1 MTTDRKLNILLVF
14 TVILIGPTSGFIED
28 AIDVA
33 RLLKEVFASVAEGWH
48 LVEQTEL
55 SDQIDLPFIKHKHE
69 KIMSKMNELSQQIQN
84 VEFETINT
92 ATWTIQSINRFIHN
106 NFQLEWS
113 LHELK
118 DLMNMITLEDQ
129 NMRQYAQHVD
139 KLETTTLLRYTES
152 IVSPNSNS
160 VQGWLDRINLLVM
173 GSNDL
178 KAIGK
183 SGLFQMMGHYMKEV
197 KDQVCS
203 SQKAAQQVIY
213 QMYSAISL
221 TELKGYAMMQFS
233 WMLLKTFGKG
243 NYTQE
248 AQLMRQRFENRT
260 ERTQELV
267 KRVMERSEL
276 SVWRC
281 DPDVHVEGETYEQF
295 TRLLQ
300 GYIENEVDMNTD
312 GTCKENCAAY
322 TFTESHGCFKDLY
335 CAQQPQCKGKIINC
349 TYVDSD
355 MWICP
360 SKLHTNRRYEYIR
373 YENGR
378 VLGEESTCV
387 RGTTKVDSWW
397 RWLFWHCSYCFC
409 LCDEQGYKSD
419 RYFNLRET
427 VSDIDRNKVIV
438 GVRFRKVNRIMH
450 LQIQQGELLPRG
462 VINASTVEWKA
473 VNDYRLLDSGLKN
486 GVDYHTMEW
495 NKRAIDLDDLQ
506 ANPGHVVT
514 GVKFRSIGPRVNLE
528 IRVQEFNFE
537 TGKLDNVGVWISND
551 NTEVGTNQRTRIY
564 LRNPDVPTKGK
575 ARSQVDSKTN
585 QFIEFTHTDM
595 DADAAQTT
603 VPFLDAQDVVSVPPV
618 PLSGIGIYHKGLPLS
633 GGFVAPKLI
642 VYNMAQHVYTPKPGQ
657 EDLWD
662 TYG

>member
-1 MTTDRKLNILLVF
+1 MRWINICTVF
-14 TVILIGPTSGFIED
+14 AIIVGLSGVLGGKGCTVIDKLREYYLTIED
-28 AIDVA
+28 ESWKIVNRGSGIYHPDKILHPIYKMY
-33 RLLKEVFASVAEGWH
+33 RMFALQNITQAMEDYE
-48 LVEQTEL
+48 LV
-55 SDQIDLPFIKHKHE
+55 S
-69 KIMSKMNELSQQIQN
+69 
-84 VEFETINT
+84 
-92 ATWTIQSINRFIHN
+92 
-106 NFQLEWS
+106 
-113 LHELK
+113 
-118 DLMNMITLEDQ
+118 
-129 NMRQYAQHVD
+129 
-139 KLETTTLLRYTES
+139 
-152 IVSPNSNS
+152 
-160 VQGWLDRINLLVM
+160 LDRIYEWKLLERDLMSVNNLFTVFRQELEKPLQNVGNFDELSATDFADTVFKDKHWPVPETFDQIENIM
-173 GSNDL
+173 VNQGL
-178 KAIGK
+178 YYKA
-183 SGLFQMMGHYMKEV
+183 MVEV

-213 QMYSAISL
+213 QMYTAISL

-248 AQLMRQRFENRT
+248 PQLMRQRFENRT
-260 ERTQELV
+260 EKTQELV
-267 KRVMERSEL
+267 KRVMERSDRE
-276 SVWRC
+276 VWRC
-281 DPDVHVEGETYEQF
+281 DPEVHVEGETYEQF

-322 TFTESHGCFKDLY
+322 TFTQSHGCFKDLY
-335 CAQQPQCKGKIINC
+335 CAQQPQCKGRIINC

-360 SKLHTNRRYEYIR
+360 SKLHTNRRYEYIK

-378 VLGEESTCV
+378 VLGEESTCA

-427 VSDIDRNKVIV
+427 VSDVAENKVV
-438 GVRFRKVNRIMH
+438 TGVRFRKVNRIMH

-462 VINASTVEWKA
+462 IINGSTVNWKPI
-473 VNDYRLLDSGLKN
+473 NSYRLLDAGLKN

-495 NKRAIDLDDLQ
+495 NKRAIDLDTLQ
-506 ANPGHVVT
+506 AKPGHVVT
-514 GVKFRSIGPRVNLE
+514 AVKLRNIGPRVNLE
-528 IRVQEFNFE
+528 IRVNEFNFE
-537 TGKLDNVGVWISND
+537 TGKVDTIGIWISND
-551 NTEVGTNQRTRIY
+551 NTEVSAEKRTQIF
-564 LRNPDVPTKGK
+564 LRQPNVPTRAK
-575 ARSQVDSKTN
+575 ARSQVDSKSN

-603 VPFLDAQDVVSVPPV
+603 VPFMDAQDVVSEPPV
-618 PLSGIGIYHKGLPLS
+618 PLSGVGIYHKGLPLY
-633 GGFVAPKLI
+633 GGFVAPKII

>member
-1 MTTDRKLNILLVF
+1 MKWISVCMVIVF
-14 TVILIGPTSGFIED
+14 VVGVRDGALAGKGTTVIDTLRD
-28 AIDVA
+28 YY
-33 RLLKEVFASVAEGWH
+33 L
-48 LVEQTEL
+48 
-55 SDQIDLPFIKHKHE
+55 
-69 KIMSKMNELSQQIQN
+69 
-84 VEFETINT
+84 
-92 ATWTIQSINRFIHN
+92 
-106 NFQLEWS
+106 
-113 LHELK
+113 
-118 DLMNMITLEDQ
+118 TLEDQ
-129 NMRQYAQHVD
+129 AWKVVSQGKNPDRVLPVVY
-139 KLETTTLLRYTES
+139 KLYKMFALQNITTEMEDYELIS
-152 IVSPNSNS
+152 
-160 VQGWLDRINLLVM
+160 LDRIYEWKLLER
-173 GSNDL
+173 DL
-178 KAIGK
+178 MSVRTLFEVFRQELEKPVQGMNNFDELSATDFAETVFEDKNFPVPQTFDQIENIMVNQGLYYKA
-183 SGLFQMMGHYMKEV
+183 MVEV

-248 AQLMRQRFENRT
+248 AQIMRQRFENRT

-276 SVWRC
+276 NVWRC
-281 DPDVHVEGETYEQF
+281 DPDVHIEGETYEQF

-335 CAQQPQCKGKIINC
+335 CAQQPQCKGHIINC

-360 SKLHTNRRYEYIR
+360 SKLHTNRRYEYIK

-397 RWLFWHCSYCFC
+397 RWLFWHCSYCLC

-427 VSDIDRNKVIV
+427 VSDIDNNRVIV

-462 VINASTVEWKA
+462 IINASTVEWKPI
-473 VNDYRLLDSGLKN
+473 NGYRLLDSGLKN

-495 NKRAIDLDDLQ
+495 NKRAIDLDDLS
-506 ANPGHVVT
+506 ANPGHLVT

-537 TGKLDNVGVWISND
+537 TGKLDKVGVWISND

-564 LRNPDVPTKGK
+564 LKDPDIPTRSK
-575 ARSQVDSKTN
+575 ARSQIDSKTN
-585 QFIEFTHTDM
+585 QFIEFTNTDIN
-595 DADAAQTT
+595 ADAAQTT

-618 PLSGIGIYHKGLPLS
+618 PLSGIGIYHKGLQLS
-633 GGFVAPKLI
+633 GGFVAPKII

>member
-1 MTTDRKLNILLVF
+1 MRWINICTVF
-14 TVILIGPTSGFIED
+14 AIIVGLSGVLGGKGCTVIDKLREYYLTIED
-28 AIDVA
+28 ESWKIVNRGSGIYHPDKILHPIYKMY
-33 RLLKEVFASVAEGWH
+33 RMFALQNITQAMEDYE
-48 LVEQTEL
+48 LV
-55 SDQIDLPFIKHKHE
+55 S
-69 KIMSKMNELSQQIQN
+69 
-84 VEFETINT
+84 
-92 ATWTIQSINRFIHN
+92 
-106 NFQLEWS
+106 
-113 LHELK
+113 
-118 DLMNMITLEDQ
+118 
-129 NMRQYAQHVD
+129 
-139 KLETTTLLRYTES
+139 
-152 IVSPNSNS
+152 
-160 VQGWLDRINLLVM
+160 LDRIYEWKLLERDLMSVNNLFTVFRQELEKPLQNV
-173 GSNDL
+173 GSFDELSATDFADTVFKDKHWPVPETFDQIENIMVNQGL
-178 KAIGK
+178 YYKA
-183 SGLFQMMGHYMKEV
+183 MVEV

-213 QMYSAISL
+213 QMYTAISL

-248 AQLMRQRFENRT
+248 PQLMRQRFENRT
-260 ERTQELV
+260 EKTQELV
-267 KRVMERSEL
+267 KRVMERSDRE
-276 SVWRC
+276 VWRC
-281 DPDVHVEGETYEQF
+281 DPEVHVEGETYEQF

-322 TFTESHGCFKDLY
+322 TFTQSHGCFKDLY
-335 CAQQPQCKGKIINC
+335 CAQQPQCKGRIINC

-360 SKLHTNRRYEYIR
+360 SKLHTNRRYEYIK

-378 VLGEESTCV
+378 VLGEESTCA

-427 VSDIDRNKVIV
+427 VSDVAENKVV
-438 GVRFRKVNRIMH
+438 TGVRFRKVNRIMH

-462 VINASTVEWKA
+462 IINGSTVNWKPI
-473 VNDYRLLDSGLKN
+473 NSYRLLDAGLKN
-486 GVDYHTMEW
+486 GDDYHTMEW
-495 NKRAIDLDDLQ
+495 NKRAIDLDTLQ
-506 ANPGHVVT
+506 AKPGHVVT
-514 GVKFRSIGPRVNLE
+514 AVKLRNIGPRVNLE
-528 IRVQEFNFE
+528 IRVNEFNFE
-537 TGKLDNVGVWISND
+537 TGKVDTIGIWISND
-551 NTEVGTNQRTRIY
+551 NTEVSAEKRTQIF
-564 LRNPDVPTKGK
+564 LRQPNVPTRAK
-575 ARSQVDSKTN
+575 ARSQVDSKSN
-585 QFIEFTHTDM
+585 QFIEFTHTDI

-603 VPFLDAQDVVSVPPV
+603 VPFMDAQDVVSEPPV
-618 PLSGIGIYHKGLPLS
+618 PLSGVGIYHKGLPLY
-633 GGFVAPKLI
+633 GGFVAPKII

>member
-1 MTTDRKLNILLVF
+1 MKWISVCAVIVIIAGVVNDGVHAGKGTTI
-14 TVILIGPTSGFIED
+14 
-28 AIDVA
+28 IDTL
-33 RLLKEVFASVAEGWH
+33 RDYYLK
-48 LVEQTEL
+48 
-55 SDQIDLPFIKHKHE
+55 
-69 KIMSKMNELSQQIQN
+69 
-84 VEFETINT
+84 
-92 ATWTIQSINRFIHN
+92 
-106 NFQLEWS
+106 
-113 LHELK
+113 
-118 DLMNMITLEDQ
+118 LEDDAWNVV
-129 NMRQYAQHVD
+129 NMGKNPDRILPIVY
-139 KLETTTLLRYTES
+139 KLYKMFALKNITYEMEDYEL
-152 IVSPNSNS
+152 VS
-160 VQGWLDRINLLVM
+160 LDRIYEWKLLER
-173 GSNDL
+173 DL
-178 KAIGK
+178 M
-183 SGLFQMMGHYMKEV
+183 SVRTLFQNFREELEKQKMTNFDELSATDFAETVFEDKNFPVPQTFDQIESIMVNQGLYYKAMVEV